1 MQKQKTFM
9 QKSLTPLCPRCGTE
23 TQGFSVNFH
32 HYQCPQCNVGF
43 NTVKAAATQGF
54 EWVVAG
60 ACLLLIIGAIAELC
74 S

>member
-9 QKSLTPLCPRCGTE
+9 QKSLTPVCPRCGTE

-32 HYQCPQCNVGF
+32 HYQCPNCNVRLQAVRA
-43 NTVKAAATQGF
+43 TATQGF
-54 EWVVAG
+54 EWVIAG
-60 ACLLLIIGAIAELC
+60 VCILLIIGAIAELC